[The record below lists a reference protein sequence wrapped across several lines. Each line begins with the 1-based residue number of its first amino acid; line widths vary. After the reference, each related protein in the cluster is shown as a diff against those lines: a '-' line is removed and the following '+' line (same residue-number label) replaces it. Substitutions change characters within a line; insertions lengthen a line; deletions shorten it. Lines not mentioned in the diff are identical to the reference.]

1 MLKTTQPQSDRTPL
15 RQQTFSVEEAGE
27 LLGISRS
34 SAFQA
39 AANGQLPIIR
49 IGKRMLV
56 PRLALEQ
63 MLGGPLDLNLAGCSQ

>member
-1 MLKTTQPQSDRTPL
+1 MRKTHLSQDEL
-15 RQQTFSVEEAGE
+15 RQQTFSVEDASK

-39 AANGQLPIIR
+39 AGNGQLPVIR

-56 PRLALEQ
+56 SRMVLEQ
-63 MLGGPLDLNLAGCSQ
+63 MLGGPLDLNPAERSQ